1 MYKNWMNS
9 RSLNIYFNKEREW
22 WNWCNLFT
30 SCELFFK
37 ENSLV
42 ANELQHLHLIRSV
55 ENVHNLNKTKLR
67 CFCYVF
73 KLKFFF
79 QVKAWNH
86 FSTTRYRLHH
96 KCHENCDKKVF
107 RSGKWVF
114 NHEND
119 YIESLHNSTLYSIHC
134 IPVFLWESHF
144 FH

>member
-73 KLKFFF
+73 KLKFFLKLEHETIF
-79 QVKAWNH
+79 QQQDTAYIIKVIKIVIKKFFVRESGFSITKITISNH
-86 FSTTRYRLHH
+86 CTTRQ
-96 KCHENCDKKVF
+96 
-107 RSGKWVF
+107 
-114 NHEND
+114 
-119 YIESLHNSTLYSIHC
+119 C
-134 IPVFLWESHF
+134 IL
-144 FH
+144 